1 MSEVKHTANDNFS
14 PDIQEI
20 FDLGAHLMRQQGLE
34 FQRQWEET
42 E

>member
-14 PDIQEI
+14 PDVRDI
-20 FDLGAHLMRQQGLE
+20 FDLGTHLMRQQATE